1 MTTKNDCKKCP
12 ALDKA
17 EKRLI
22 DEKLLNSHLLA
33 HLRQQNRDL
42 IKERNIA
49 RKIADSDFFKDNKET
64 QRLAR
69 KKHKLLGILK
79 RINKKATKALEE
91 YNDAGIVSHNLRSY
105 LEEIQKISDVEP
117 NIHYGDGD

>member
-22 DEKLLNSHLLA
+22 DERILSNHLIER
-33 HLRQQNRDL
+33 LRIQNRQL
-42 IKERNIA
+42 IKEKDTANRIA
-49 RKIADSDFFKDNKET
+49 ASDFFKDNKET

-79 RINKKATKALEE
+79 RINKKATKGLEE
-91 YNDAGIVSHNLRSY
+91 YDDAGIVSHNLRSY

-117 NIHYGDGD
+117 DIHYN